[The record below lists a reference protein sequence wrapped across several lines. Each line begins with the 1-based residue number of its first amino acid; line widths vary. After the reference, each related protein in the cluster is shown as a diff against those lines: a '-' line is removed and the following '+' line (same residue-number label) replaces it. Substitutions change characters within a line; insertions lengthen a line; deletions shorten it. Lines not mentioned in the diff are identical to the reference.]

1 MKKNLKLSDIVGEIF
16 ISGKSNRVMM
26 QPATTV
32 VVAAPQGNGM
42 ATAGGVMGI
51 ITFVFVLLTPFVGI
65 TICVVPITMLLG
77 IIFSHVGLSKSKHV
91 GGMGKGMAVTGLVL
105 NYLTLVGFIAL
116 FAMGAAILNEMGL

>member
-1 MKKNLKLSDIVGEIF
+1 
-16 ISGKSNRVMM
+16 MM

-51 ITFVFVLLTPFVGI
+51 ITFVFVLLTPVVGI

-77 IIFSHVGLSKSKHV
+77 IIFSHIGLSKSKHV

>member
-77 IIFSHVGLSKSKHV
+77 IIFSHIGLSKSKHV